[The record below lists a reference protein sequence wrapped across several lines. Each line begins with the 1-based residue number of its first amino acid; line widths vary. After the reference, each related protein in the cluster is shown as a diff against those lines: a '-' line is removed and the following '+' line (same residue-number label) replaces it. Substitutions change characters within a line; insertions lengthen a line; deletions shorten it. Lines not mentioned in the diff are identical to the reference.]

1 MIRQRNPTAT
11 RVWQNVKV
19 MLDGEVER
27 EVLRIRRRG
36 ADGVDRVMWSKAADM
51 SVSLSTPSVSGA
63 VAYTTDS
70 PVNTSG
76 VTATVTGGEAPYTYA
91 WSQDSGSPASAL
103 APSSATTSFQFAS
116 VAPYETQ
123 TAGFVVVVTDRFG
136 STATSVAVSALGANY
151 GDPGGLPVPI

>member
-1 MIRQRNPTAT
+1 MIRQRNPSST
-11 RVWQNVKV
+11 RDWQAVKI
-19 MLDGEVER
+19 MMPGNVER
-27 EVLRIRRRG
+27 EVVRIRRRG
-36 ADGVDRVMWSKAADM
+36 SDGVDRVMWAKAVDM

-76 VTATVTGGEAPYTYA
+76 VTATVTGGEAPYTYS
-91 WSQDSGSPASAL
+91 WSQASGSPASAQ
-103 APSSATTSFQFAS
+103 APLNATTSFLFIS

-136 STATSVAVSALGANY
+136 STATSAVVSAQGSNF
-151 GDPGGLPVPI
+151 GDPGGPPPV